1 MSIALKKL
9 IGPFAAAVITMAAAT
24 TSIAEEMNLPFENI
38 GWIVEAQIK
47 EGKRAEFEAVM
58 ADIVADAQAKEPGTL
73 NYQYYV
79 NEDGLVLVYERFA
92 NEDAA
97 LAHINGSWG
106 TFAGR
111 WIETADVTQM
121 WHIGNLSDELRA
133 NHAVLNPKNMRPY
146 DGFIR

>member
-1 MSIALKKL
+1 MTFTKTLNSVAAIA
-9 IGPFAAAVITMAAAT
+9 VTAAT
-24 TSIAEEMNLPFENI
+24 IATGSLADDTKLPFENI

-58 ADIVADAQAKEPGTL
+58 AEIVADAKAKEPGTL

-92 NEDAA
+92 NEEAA

-133 NHAVLNPKNMRPY
+133 NHAVLSPKNMRPY
-146 DGFIR
+146 NGFTR